1 MSEQGYEQL
10 TFFQADSPASR
21 FPWLESKR
29 ANQTSVTFGL
39 KCSELSDP
47 LRRISS
53 SVRTYLESCELQPGR
68 WSRIWS
74 AKAMTSSC
82 LILKLRLSE
91 RRITGEGSVSSDAKA
106 GPDRWRA
113 NKETLDGQP
122 RMWKTPIASDAAN
135 RQFYH
140 NSRGEPNLSGM
151 VQMWPTPHA
160 EDYKGSGLAF
170 SKSAEHDRIHRNLKG
185 CVMYP
190 TPRAQSATGAS
201 EAPNR
206 QGAPDLQT
214 VCGGLLNPTWVEW
227 LMGFPIGWTELSVS
241 ETR

>member
-1 MSEQGYEQL
+1 MSEQRYEQL
-10 TFFQADSPASR
+10 TFFQAGFPASL
-21 FPWLESKR
+21 FPWLESKK
-29 ANQTSVTFGL
+29 AKQTSVTFGL

-74 AKAMTSSC
+74 AKAMTSRC

-106 GPDRWRA
+106 GPDRWRV

-151 VQMWPTPHA
+151 VQMWPTP
-160 EDYKGSGLAF
+160 
-170 SKSAEHDRIHRNLKG
+170 
-185 CVMYP
+185 
-190 TPRAQSATGAS
+190 RAQSATGAS

-206 QGAPDLQT
+206 QGSPDLQT
-214 VCGGLLNPTWVEW
+214 VCGGQLNPTWVEW
-227 LMGFPIGWTELSVS
+227 LMGFPIEWTELSVS
-241 ETR
+241 GTR